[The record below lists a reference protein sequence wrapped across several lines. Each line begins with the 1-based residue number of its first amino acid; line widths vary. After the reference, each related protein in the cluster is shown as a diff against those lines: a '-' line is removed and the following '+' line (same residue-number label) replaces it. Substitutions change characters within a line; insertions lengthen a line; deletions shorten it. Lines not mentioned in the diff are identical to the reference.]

1 MFVVQKENLKV
12 KEALN
17 MRKILEFPQINEND
31 LGKVAELIEVIAD
44 NLDKDCSTELKELQ
58 NLTGKTHEY
67 EEFAEYWGWTDLN
80 SLARIT
86 LTPEP
91 PLVRDLERDEL
102 ETIIEIIKESYI
114 NGEDD
119 KGRYYEELLHKS
131 LSIPD
136 VMSSIM
142 SNEDVKTIAGKM
154 LSTPSNVILL

>member
-1 MFVVQKENLKV
+1 
-12 KEALN
+12 

-31 LGKVAELIEVIAD
+31 LGKVSDLIDTIAD
-44 NLDKDCSTELKELQ
+44 NLDKDCSSELKELQ
-58 NLTGKTHEY
+58 NLTGKNHEY

-80 SLARIT
+80 GLARIT

-91 PLVRDLERDEL
+91 PLVRDLEREEV
-102 ETIIEIIKESYI
+102 ETIIGIIKESYI

-136 VMSSIM
+136 VMSYIM
-142 SNEDVKTIAGKM
+142 SNEDVKNIASKM
-154 LSTPSNVILL
+154 LSAPSNVILL